1 MIGSPILDAA
11 VLPVE
16 EIAARIVTG
25 SAGSATSRVLGTVR
39 GSVSVSEVPDCG
51 PQRGRHKTTSVTT
64 TSSSRAKITLPIHPR
79 VGEEVV
85 VRRSHGAG
93 IVLIETQDG
102 GHLMVPLEWTDL
114 KPVALLVAVS
124 GRTVRLAPEALRE
137 LAAWIRDR
145 GAEKG
150 REEVGHFHKR
160 GESRDSDGEQRRLG
174 ALTAGK
180 PRRQGAAAL
189 VEQAR
194 SPDAARR
201 RGGERRKRGRQ

>member
-1 MIGSPILDAA
+1 L
-11 VLPVE
+11 
-16 EIAARIVTG
+16 R
-25 SAGSATSRVLGTVR
+25 
-39 GSVSVSEVPDCG
+39 
-51 PQRGRHKTTSVTT
+51 QRGRHKTTSVTT
-64 TSSSRAKITLPIHPR
+64 TSSFRAKITLPIHPR

-85 VRRSHGAG
+85 VRRSHGVG

-114 KPVALLVAVS
+114 KPAALLVAVS

-150 REEVGHFHKR
+150 REEVGHFHKC
-160 GESRDSDGEQRRLG
+160 GESRDSDGEQRRSG

-180 PRRQGAAAL
+180 PQRGATTDRRQQRRQGAAAL